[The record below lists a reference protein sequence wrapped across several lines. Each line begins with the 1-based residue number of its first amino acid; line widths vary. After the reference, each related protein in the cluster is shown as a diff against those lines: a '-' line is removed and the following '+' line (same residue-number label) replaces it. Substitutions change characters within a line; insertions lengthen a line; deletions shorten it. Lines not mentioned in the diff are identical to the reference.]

1 MSSRR
6 KIVGIVL
13 CIAVAF
19 LLLGCVIAFLVARSV
34 FTDAPIART
43 PLSELDPADWRM
55 AQMKAVS
62 RIRHANRETPP
73 QELALSKAEFEALTE
88 TLLNLSG
95 QIAGDT
101 RIGGIRLQDTA
112 LQLNDSSFRLSYSHD
127 TGVKTPFGSR
137 VNVQADLDIRIAD
150 GQSSMRILNAK
161 TGNLAM
167 PAAMRGKLEE
177 AWRKFQRSREHQ
189 RLLNA
194 VESLSVENGELR
206 IRYRPYEAKQNFAPG
221 VLRTVDTVLNPLGES
236 YRREL
241 R

>member
-55 AQMKAVS
+55 AQMKTAAAVS
-62 RIRHANRETPP
+62 QIRHAKQETPP
-73 QELALSKAEFEALTE
+73 QELTLSGAEFEALTE

-112 LQLNDSSFRLSYSHD
+112 LKLNDSSFRLSYSHD

-150 GQSSMRILNAK
+150 GQSSMRIVNAK

-167 PAAMRGKLEE
+167 PSAMRGKLEE

-189 RLLNA
+189 RLLDA

-221 VLRTVDTVLNPLGES
+221 VLRTVDTVLNPLGN
-236 YRREL
+236 L
-241 R
+241 K